1 MLTIEY
7 KFHNGEE
14 LLEFFSEKYKFKRIG
29 NKLMFPDNIGKGFLK
44 IITLPNGLNCFISSY
59 TSNADILFKREKIS
73 QDLFLLRLDE
83 ISLKN
88 DNEINKSAVLLSSVK
103 HDWIFFVTENTEI
116 KAINIFFSIEWLEK
130 QFGVEKIGELLL
142 NYLTLRKELFNYEP
156 FDIEYKKLLID
167 IIEAENHSPFEIL
180 IIQNRMM
187 LVLERFFSRIYSKM
201 NDSTLSFKLSTEDI
215 SSIVQLESILVSDF
229 SDEMPGIT
237 VLAKKAAMSPTKLKT
252 SFKEVYGMPI
262 YQYYQK
268 HRMNKAK
275 AMLLTNKYSVKEVGM
290 GIGFTNLSNF
300 AKAFKKVFGQLPSD
314 VLK

>member
-142 NYLTLRKELFNYEP
+142 NYLTLKKELFNYEP

>member
-14 LLEFFSEKYKFKRIG
+14 LLDFFSEKYKFKRIG

>member
-201 NDSTLSFKLSTEDI
+201 NDSTLSFRLSTEDI